1 MRLLPSFCLLAIVS
15 ISALFGNEPPERT
28 RLYTTPDPAC
38 SGGFKGRITQPA
50 KSIEQILAIPSA
62 SQEKVYMGAI
72 TGSTRNEFQF
82 TGLPP
87 GKYDLAVIYD
97 DAFFDGVTLS
107 KEENTLTEEDLKKIE
122 ETLLK
127 SEPFYPKKIINRVEG
142 QTGRGSPA
150 ALICTF
156 MREKKSDLMVAYKP
170 GEFFREDFKRTY
182 KLFTFKDVGVGWQ
195 VVRARDLYPAWVKP
209 VLVAPPKYTFTKS
222 LSGIRVADELKDL
235 GDLDITK

>member
-1 MRLLPSFCLLAIVS
+1 MRPISLFCFLAIVS

-38 SGGFKGRITQPA
+38 PGGFKGRITQPT
-50 KSIEQILAIPSA
+50 KPIEQILAIPSS
-62 SQEKVYMGAI
+62 SQEKVYMGTI
-72 TGSTRNEFQF
+72 TGDARNEFQF

-87 GKYDLAVIYD
+87 GKYDLVVIYD
-97 DAFFDGVTLS
+97 DAFFDGVTLCR
-107 KEENTLTEEDLKKIE
+107 EENTLTAEDLKKIE
-122 ETLLK
+122 ETLQK

-142 QTGRGSPA
+142 QTGRGNQA

-156 MREKKSDLMVAYKP
+156 MREKKSDLMSEYKP

-209 VLVAPPKYTFTKS
+209 IIVPAPKYTFTKT

-235 GDLDITK
+235 GDLDISK

>member
-1 MRLLPSFCLLAIVS
+1 MRLIPSFCLLAIVS

-38 SGGFKGRITQPA
+38 AGGFKGRITQPA
-50 KSIEQILAIPSA
+50 NPIEQILAIPSA

-87 GKYDLAVIYD
+87 GKYDLVVIYD

-156 MREKKSDLMVAYKP
+156 MREKKSDSMGP
-170 GEFFREDFKRTY
+170 GHEDFKRTY

-195 VVRARDLYPAWVKP
+195 VVRARDLYPTWVKP
-209 VLVAPPKYTFTKS
+209 VIVAPPKYTFTKS
-222 LSGIRVADELKDL
+222 LSGIRVTDELKDV